1 MCKLSKFKIYFKAI
15 LIPLIVGGIVGFIMS
30 GSIDYNTL
38 KQPPLAPPDWL
49 FPVVW
54 TLLYIL
60 MGVSYGLLEE
70 KGKLDTKTKVIYYV
84 QLGINALWSI
94 IFFVLKLRLLAFIW
108 IILLD
113 VAVIWYILTLYNKD
127 KTAGWLQIPYLVWIS
142 FATYLNYAVYLLN
155 R

>member
-1 MCKLSKFKIYFKAI
+1 MSKFKTYFKAI
-15 LIPLIVGGIVGFIMS
+15 LIPLVVGGIVGVIMS

-38 KQPPLAPPDWL
+38 KQPPLAPPGSL

-70 KGKLDTKTKVIYYV
+70 KGKLDDKAKIVYSV

-94 IFFVLKLRLLAFIW
+94 IFFVLKLRLFAFIW

-113 VAVIWYILTLYNKD
+113 IAVVIYILTLYKRD
-127 KTAGWLQIPYLVWIS
+127 KTAGLLQIPYLVWIS

-155 R
+155 G

>member
-15 LIPLIVGGIVGFIMS
+15 LIPLIVGGVVGVIMS

-38 KQPPLAPPDWL
+38 KQPPLAPPGWL

-113 VAVIWYILTLYNKD
+113 VVVIWYILMLYSKD

>member
-1 MCKLSKFKIYFKAI
+1 MSKFKTYFKAI
-15 LIPLIVGGIVGFIMS
+15 LIPLVVGGIVGIIMS

-38 KQPPLAPPDWL
+38 KQPPLAPPSWL

-70 KGKLDTKTKVIYYV
+70 KGKLDNKAKVVYFV

-113 VAVIWYILTLYNKD
+113 IAVIIYILTLYERD
-127 KTAGWLQIPYLVWIS
+127 KTAGLLQIPYLVWIS

>member
-1 MCKLSKFKIYFKAI
+1 MSKFKIYFKAI

-38 KQPPLAPPDWL
+38 KQPPLAPPSWL

-108 IILLD
+108 IIFLD

>member
-1 MCKLSKFKIYFKAI
+1 MSKFKTYFKAI
-15 LIPLIVGGIVGFIMS
+15 LIPLVVGGIVGAIMS
-30 GSIDYNTL
+30 GSIDYGTL
-38 KQPPLAPPDWL
+38 KQPPLAPPGWL

-60 MGVSYGLLEE
+60 MGVSYGLLQE
-70 KGKLDTKTKVIYYV
+70 KGRLDSKAKIVYFV

-94 IFFVLKLRLLAFIW
+94 IFFVLKLRLFAFIW

-113 VAVIWYILTLYNKD
+113 IAVIIYIFTLYKRD
-127 KTAGWLQIPYLVWIS
+127 KTAGLLQIPYLVWIL

-155 R
+155 G